1 MPSGISKPPSSG
13 SRPSCCARTFAT
25 KAGRPGPPPTL
36 RWLAEVVCPTPAQ
49 QLVFQGYL
57 RAVTEQYERLGRLE
71 SELHDHVASPY
82 TSRYRARISGLA
94 FSSPTVPENA
104 T

>member
-25 KAGRPGPPPTL
+25 KA
-36 RWLAEVVCPTPAQ
+36 
-49 QLVFQGYL
+49 QGYL
-57 RAVTEQYERLGRLE
+57 RAVTEQHERLGRLE

-94 FSSPTVPENA
+94 FSSPTVPVNA